1 MQGEIIVKKEQLAK
15 EAAVELI
22 LEGNTN
28 ITEEQLKELLIGIH
42 KNKKLTIKVSFFI
55 FALYFVD
62 IEHTSLIAPKLF
74 SVLLLII

>member
-42 KNKKLTIKVSFFI
+42 KNKKTN
-55 FALYFVD
+55 
-62 IEHTSLIAPKLF
+62 H
-74 SVLLLII
+74 